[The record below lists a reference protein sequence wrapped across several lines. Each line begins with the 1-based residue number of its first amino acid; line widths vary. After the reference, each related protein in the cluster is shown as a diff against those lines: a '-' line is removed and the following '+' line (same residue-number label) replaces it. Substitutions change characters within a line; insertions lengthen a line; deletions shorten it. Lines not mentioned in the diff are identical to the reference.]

1 MQIEP
6 NIELNAES
14 NVESNTERIR
24 RTSKTLFGI
33 TMVKPFQM
41 LVMERILEQDAGA
54 FVRHQLVILPTGTGK
69 SLCFLVPAVLCKGL
83 TIIVYPLLALMNDQ
97 MAKLKKAGI
106 ECITLRGGQTK
117 QQRRQLWTKL
127 DSKLDPKLNPKPDD
141 EEQSTKIVMTTP
153 ETLLRPEVINKL
165 RKYRTSLLVI
175 DEAHVIS
182 QWGKD
187 FRPQYAQLK
196 KAVFELMPK
205 QVLAFT
211 ATASK
216 ETVGFIAQHLFPSK
230 PLVVRGDADRE
241 NIVYAVYRCLDKRQ
255 AVVDILERCERPALV
270 FCRTRHETQQICF
283 ESTRDLAAM
292 GLASDNGKSKPHIPS
307 THQTFPIRY
316 YHAGL
321 SKGER
326 EGLEKWFSN
335 TKDGV
340 LVTTCAFGM
349 GVDVKS
355 IRTVIHYNLPKTVE
369 EYLQESGRAGRDGK
383 LSMAW
388 IIKEPWKT
396 VQKES
401 DGPSTSVSLASAS
414 LASVFEGSECRRRGL
429 LKELGEDKDE
439 CTGCDVCLGME
450 MKSSKEEAVLK
461 AFARMFPFRY
471 SVEKAAYILTGNRDS
486 SVVDQADMCNPFF
499 GALHDWNCARLKA
512 TIKEICNNGN
522 ETGIGCIRFCNRGKL
537 LYRSDVS
544 LYNLI
549 ALVLRRVD
557 DGYLWIAETARSVR
571 KITGRKESGEK
582 KQKA

>member
-6 NIELNAES
+6 NIEFNTEY

-24 RTSKTLFGI
+24 RTAKTLFGI

-106 ECITLRGGQTK
+106 GCISPRGGQTR
-117 QQRRQLWTKL
+117 QQRRQIWNKI
-127 DSKLDPKLNPKPDD
+127 D
-141 EEQSTKIVMTTP
+141 EGTKIIMTTP
-153 ETLLRPEVINKL
+153 ETLLRPEVINRL

-187 FRPQYAQLK
+187 FRPQYVQLK

-216 ETVGFIAQHLFPSK
+216 ETVGFISQHLFPSK

-283 ESTRDLAAM
+283 ESARDLAARR
-292 GLASDNGKSKPHIPS
+292 LANVNGKPK
-307 THQTFPIRY
+307 THMPATHPTFPIRY

-321 SKGER
+321 SKCER

-388 IIKEPWKT
+388 IIKESCKT

-401 DGPSTSVSLASAS
+401 DGPSTSVSLTSAS
-414 LASVFEGSECRRRGL
+414 LSSVFEGSECRRRGL
-429 LKELGEDKDE
+429 LRAMGEDKDE
-439 CTGCDVCLGME
+439 CSGCDVCLGME
-450 MKSSKEEAVLK
+450 MKESKDEAVLK
-461 AFARMFPFRY
+461 AFTRMFPFRF
-471 SVEKAAYILTGNRDS
+471 SIEKAAYILTGNKDA

-499 GALHDWNCARLKA
+499 GALQNWNCTRLKDA
-512 TIKEICNNGN
+512 IKRLCSNGR
-522 ETGIGCIRFCNRGKL
+522 ETGIGGVQFCRKGKL
-537 LYRSDVS
+537 LYRNDFS
-544 LYNLI
+544 LYNFI
-549 ALVLRRVD
+549 AFVLGRVD

-571 KITGRKESGEK
+571 KIIGRRRFREKE
-582 KQKA
+582 QKA

>member
-6 NIELNAES
+6 NIEFNTEY

-24 RTSKTLFGI
+24 RTAKTLFGI

-106 ECITLRGGQTK
+106 ECIALRGGQTK
-117 QQRRQLWTKL
+117 QQRRQLWAKL

-153 ETLLRPEVINKL
+153 ETLLRPEVISKL

-205 QVLAFT
+205 QILAFT

-216 ETVGFIAQHLFPSK
+216 ETVGFIEQHLFPSR

-283 ESTRDLAAM
+283 ESARDLAARR
-292 GLASDNGKSKPHIPS
+292 LASDNGKPKTHIPS
-307 THQTFPIRY
+307 TLPTFPIRY

-321 SKGER
+321 SKCER

-401 DGPSTSVSLASAS
+401 DWPSTSVS

-439 CTGCDVCLGME
+439 CSGCDVCLGME
-450 MKSSKEEAVLK
+450 MKESKEEAVLK
-461 AFARMFPFRY
+461 AFTRMFPFRF
-471 SVEKAAYILTGNRDS
+471 SIEKAAYILTGNKDT

-499 GALHDWNCARLKA
+499 GALQNWNCARLKDA
-512 TIKEICNNGN
+512 IKMCCSK
-522 ETGIGCIRFCNRGKL
+522 ETGIGSVRFCRKGKL

-544 LYNLI
+544 LYNFI
-549 ALVLRRVD
+549 AFVLGRVN
-557 DGYLWIAETARSVR
+557 DGYLWFAETARSIR
-571 KITGRKESGEK
+571 KIIECKRRREK
-582 KQKA
+582 KQKT

>member
-6 NIELNAES
+6 NIEFNTEY
-14 NVESNTERIR
+14 NVESNTELIR
-24 RTSKTLFGI
+24 RTAKTLFGI

-41 LVMERILEQDAGA
+41 LVMERILEQDQGA

-106 ECITLRGGQTK
+106 ECIALRGGQTK
-117 QQRRQLWTKL
+117 QQRRQLWAKL
-127 DSKLDPKLNPKPDD
+127 DAKAKGLGGT
-141 EEQSTKIVMTTP
+141 EEKSTRIIMTTP
-153 ETLLRPEVINKL
+153 ETLLRPEVMTKL
-165 RKYRTSLLVI
+165 KKYRTSLLVI

-216 ETVGFIAQHLFPSK
+216 ETIGFIAQHLFPSK

-255 AVVDILERCERPALV
+255 AVADILEKCERPALV

-283 ESTRDLAAM
+283 ESARDLAARR
-292 GLASDNGKSKPHIPS
+292 LASNNGKPK
-307 THQTFPIRY
+307 THMPETNRTFPIRY

-321 SKGER
+321 SKNER

-355 IRTVIHYNLPKTVE
+355 IRTVVHYNLPKTVE

-388 IIKEPWKT
+388 IVNEPWKKN
-396 VQKES
+396 QDEGKEPLTS
-401 DGPSTSVSLASAS
+401 NSLTSV
-414 LASVFEGSECRRRGL
+414 FNGSECRRRGL
-429 LKELGEDKDE
+429 LRAMGEEKDE
-439 CTGCDVCLGME
+439 CSGCDVCLGME
-450 MKSSKEEAVLK
+450 MKSTKDEAVLK
-461 AFARMFPFRY
+461 VFTKMFPFRY
-471 SVEKAAYILTGNRDS
+471 SIEKAAYLLTGNRDA
-486 SVVDQADMCNPFF
+486 SVVGQADMCNPFF
-499 GALHDWNCARLKA
+499 GAMHSWNCARLKEA
-512 TIKEICNNGN
+512 IKGICTNGN
-522 ETGIGCIRFCNRGKL
+522 EMGMGSVQFFNKGKL
-537 LYRSDVS
+537 LYRNDIS
-544 LYNLI
+544 LYNFI
-549 ALVLRRVD
+549 ALVLRRIN
-557 DGYLWIAETARSVR
+557 DGYLWIAEAARSVR
-571 KITGRKESGEK
+571 KIIGFKRSGEK
-582 KQKA
+582 KQET